1 MLDLLDRIVFRMEWS
16 ELAGREFSEDDIDL
30 VKAGILHVD
39 HITDY
44 LTGRKDIIKF
54 SKTVLLIFASG
65 EP

>member
-54 SKTVLLIFASG
+54 SKTV
-65 EP
+65 